1 MQPGEFKRRTS
12 GSFSATCGRQ
22 HTNNMWTAPFVSLQ
36 VNKDTKISC
45 VITTLRYKQAYCCSS
60 WCSRFSIEPTNLLR
74 TANDRISKH
83 WHPPPPCGC
92 HRDLCVRNQ
101 IYIEE
106 ALFFSWHCQFYKLNY
121 QQQKSTKIDIGYYV
135 ICSHGMLQPGYCP
148 EIYFEPRD
156 HKLII

>member
-1 MQPGEFKRRTS
+1 MLTAARKCT
-12 GSFSATCGRQ
+12 FSATCGRQ

-45 VITTLRYKQAYCCSS
+45 VITTLWYKHTVAHPGVLGLALS
-60 WCSRFSIEPTNLLR
+60 LL
-74 TANDRISKH
+74 TSYELPMTGYQNTDP
-83 WHPPPPCGC
+83 PPPPCGC

-121 QQQKSTKIDIGYYV
+121 RQQKSTKIDIVYYV
-135 ICSHGMLQPGYCP
+135 AVVCCSQDIVRRFILSR
-148 EIYFEPRD
+148 EI
-156 HKLII
+156 IN